1 MSEIPAGE
9 SRAVRNRRVGT
20 AAAVVRA
27 VQTLAGPMDVASDT
41 WQEFWDVVNGSGSFT
56 DAELEA
62 MGITAAQLASCVTV
76 LENFNKFING
86 NSPANDAYRVTINT
100 MRRVGAQL

>member
-1 MSEIPAGE
+1 MSGIPAGE
-9 SRAVRNRRVGT
+9 GAAVRNRRLGT

-27 VQTLAGPMDVASDT
+27 VQMLAVPMDVAQDT
-41 WQEFWDVVNGSGSFT
+41 WQEFWDVVNGDGSFT
-56 DAELEA
+56 DEELEA

-76 LENFNKFING
+76 LENFNKFVNG
-86 NSPANDAYRVTINT
+86 NSPSNDAYRVTINT